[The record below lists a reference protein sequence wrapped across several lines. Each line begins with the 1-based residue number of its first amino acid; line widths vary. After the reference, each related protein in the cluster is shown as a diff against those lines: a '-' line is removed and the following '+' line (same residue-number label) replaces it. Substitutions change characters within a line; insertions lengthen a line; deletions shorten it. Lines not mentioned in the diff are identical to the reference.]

1 MGRHRIIT
9 TTVLTVALL
18 CVPASALASS
28 TLLSGYG
35 GPGQGNQAIIG
46 STLVGGSGGGKGGGG
61 SGGGS
66 GSEPSGSSASLALP
80 AQSSA
85 PTPKKAAPS
94 GRTRAPAHHRPTKVS
109 GSKHASKT
117 GAPAYKRTAAT
128 VQAGGGKTLGLTGAD
143 FFYIVLAACVL
154 ALTAVITGRVARRAG
169 GTGGAQ

>member
-9 TTVLTVALL
+9 TTVTSVALL
-18 CVPASALASS
+18 CLPASALASS

-46 STLVGGSGGGKGGGG
+46 STLVGGGSSGGGG

-66 GSEPSGSSASLALP
+66 GSSGSSAASSSIALP
-80 AQSSA
+80 TQATA
-85 PTPKKAAPS
+85 PAPKKAAPS
-94 GRTRAPAHHRPTKVS
+94 GRRSAPKRRHPTEVS

-117 GAPAYKRTAAT
+117 GSPTYQRTAAT
-128 VQAGGGKTLGLTGAD
+128 VQASGGKTLGLTGAD
-143 FFYIVLAACVL
+143 VLYMVLAACVL